1 MKCRFLTLL
10 LLLLVGFS
18 YSYSEN
24 LVLNGCS
31 YMGRV
36 DDSSREVWRFSYPG
50 VSIKMRFKG
59 SEKVSVLMADS
70 LNLMQGQSNWFYLF
84 LDGKLIRK
92 FQTTA
97 EMKEI
102 PLVDNLSKTEHCIEI
117 IKLTESN
124 IGVALFKGF
133 IVDEQTK
140 VLKSEYSSSL
150 KMEFIGNSITVG
162 YGNEVS
168 SDPPKSTF
176 ESVNENNYHAW
187 GAIVARAFSANY
199 HCTAYS
205 GIGLQYNFSGDT
217 MNVMPKVYD
226 RIIPDDVHSKWNHKR
241 YIPHVVV
248 INLGTNDFSAE
259 ANSVVK
265 IDSVSFVNRYS
276 SFLKVL
282 RDYYPLASIVCV
294 VGPMMSDSYPS
305 GLFHWS
311 KIQRYVKAAMI
322 DRKSKGDSNLYYF
335 MHSPQNAPYG
345 EHYHPSKETHQ
356 RMADEFIAFFKSI
369 VNQP

>member
-31 YMGRV
+31 YMGRM

-124 IGVALFKGF
+124 IGVALFKGRF
-133 IVDEQTK
+133 WRIRRD
-140 VLKSEYSSSL
+140 L
-150 KMEFIGNSITVG
+150 ITIT
-162 YGNEVS
+162 Y
-168 SDPPKSTF
+168 
-176 ESVNENNYHAW
+176 
-187 GAIVARAFSANY
+187 
-199 HCTAYS
+199 C
-205 GIGLQYNFSGDT
+205 
-217 MNVMPKVYD
+217 D
-226 RIIPDDVHSKWNHKR
+226 RISNK
-241 YIPHVVV
+241 
-248 INLGTNDFSAE
+248 
-259 ANSVVK
+259 
-265 IDSVSFVNRYS
+265 
-276 SFLKVL
+276 
-282 RDYYPLASIVCV
+282 
-294 VGPMMSDSYPS
+294 
-305 GLFHWS
+305 FHL
-311 KIQRYVKAAMI
+311 QR
-322 DRKSKGDSNLYYF
+322 R
-335 MHSPQNAPYG
+335 
-345 EHYHPSKETHQ
+345 
-356 RMADEFIAFFKSI
+356 
-369 VNQP
+369 